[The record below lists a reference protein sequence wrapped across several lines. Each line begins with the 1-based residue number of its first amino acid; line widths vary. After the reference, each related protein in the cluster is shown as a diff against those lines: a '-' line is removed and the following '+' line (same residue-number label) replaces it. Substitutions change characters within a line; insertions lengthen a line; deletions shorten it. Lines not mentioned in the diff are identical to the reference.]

1 MTAERLDTSFGNR
14 QAWSPSAPSS
24 HGTPTAA
31 LLPSPIFEALDDHQ
45 SSGGYCAPHLE
56 DVSPL
61 DATFEHI
68 GGDSSPRHLD
78 SGGLG
83 GRESLAQIPG
93 QGAVHSRKR
102 ARLASGFRTSLSDPP
117 ALQPLSEP
125 SNRLTLPHPNGD
137 DTIPRPEEPPLKRAR
152 KVRRR
157 DAGPADQGQTITP
170 PSSTHKRTSRQKP
183 TPKIDNEIETMQ
195 DAQGFHDFPGT
206 GAPDPNDMPVFVTSP
221 GDMFAYPLSAPT
233 SASLFPDPNMWNNG
247 GGFSGLGLDI
257 DFGAAGSGMLQGHH
271 ALSPTQHLSMDP
283 SGWDATAQMFQD
295 SSVQA
300 QDVQLGQNQ
309 PDMQHTHP
317 QPQPQPQQQRSV
329 SRSQSKQ
336 QRPTKRERPIAP
348 KTTTSSADISFT
360 AVSASLDQVS
370 LGLDSTELYQGSF
383 DDPYCLS
390 HTGES
395 VNPGLLLSRPPSV
408 NMDGPSHRVQP
419 QSRVPLSSASSGML
433 QSSSHAQN
441 FGISKA
447 SMREMAPA
455 RPVSSRANT
464 VIPPAK
470 TSVARPAVSRSFSEH
485 RSQKR
490 TGRASGTNK
499 MPVLAP
505 ATQRPLQPPPQL
517 QPQQPPQ
524 RPRSR
529 PSSTGSMRSS
539 GRSSPFKDHHHSRL
553 SSLNSIPEASPQ
565 PQLAFR
571 PTLARITVNADG
583 HASVEEVFPSRRT
596 RSARSGRSSRS
607 ADDEYEEY
615 ASSTDD
621 EEIVIPA
628 KCSRPRSFALPDSL
642 EVSGSRPRWQEAG
655 GRLLPHEI
663 SLQND
668 EESEA
673 ETVINDGAG
682 DAESELRRLRQR
694 QMANH
699 GSPKKLKISAT
710 RSFSGHH
717 SHPALLSPATMTE
730 MSLPTPSSRNRVRC
744 VCAGSPGGEQTVDGL
759 MVQCQSCEMW
769 LHGKCINVS
778 KRNMPSVYICSFC
791 AETPRNRRNVALG
804 ASSPLAHKSFTKFR

>member
-1 MTAERLDTSFGNR
+1 MTGERLDTSFGNR
-14 QAWSPSAPSS
+14 RALSPSATFS
-24 HGTPTAA
+24 HGTPSTA
-31 LLPSPIFEALDDHQ
+31 LLPSPVFETLDDQ
-45 SSGGYCAPHLE
+45 QNSEAYGVPRLE
-56 DVSPL
+56 EGVSPL
-61 DATFEHI
+61 GAKFKHI
-68 GGDSSPRHLD
+68 GGDSSPRDLD
-78 SGGLG
+78 WGGFG
-83 GRESLAQIPG
+83 GRDPFNQITG
-93 QGAVHSRKR
+93 QDAVNSRKR
-102 ARLASGFRTSLSDPP
+102 TRLASGFETSLSDPA
-117 ALQPLSEP
+117 ALKPLSDP
-125 SNRLTLPHPNGD
+125 SNRLPLSHPNGED
-137 DTIPRPEEPPLKRAR
+137 SVPRPEEPPPKRAR

-170 PSSTHKRTSRQKP
+170 PSSTHKRTSRRKP
-183 TPKIDNEIETMQ
+183 VPNINTEHETMQ
-195 DAQGFHDFPGT
+195 DAQGFHDFSGT

-221 GDMFAYPLSAPT
+221 GDMFAYPLSAPA
-233 SASLFPDPNMWNNG
+233 SASLFPDPNMWNNN

-271 ALSPTQHLSMDP
+271 TLSPTQHISMDP

-295 SSVQA
+295 ASTQA
-300 QDVQLGQNQ
+300 QDGQLGQTQ
-309 PDMQHTHP
+309 ADVQHT
-317 QPQPQPQQQRSV
+317 QPQPQPQQQRST
-329 SRSQSKQ
+329 SRSQNKQ
-336 QRPTKRERPIAP
+336 RRPTKRERPLAP
-348 KTTTSSADISFT
+348 KTTTSSGDISFT

-383 DDPYCLS
+383 DDPFSVS
-390 HTGES
+390 HTSDG
-395 VNPGLLLSRPPSV
+395 VNPGLLLSRPSSV

-419 QSRVPLSSASSGML
+419 QTHVSLSSASSGVVR
-433 QSSSHAQN
+433 SSSQIQD

-447 SMREMAPA
+447 SMRELAPS

-464 VIPPAK
+464 VNPPAK

-505 ATQRPLQPPPQL
+505 ATQRPLQPPPHL

-524 RPRSR
+524 RPLSR

-596 RSARSGRSSRS
+596 RSARSGRS
-607 ADDEYEEY
+607 AEEEYDDY

-628 KCSRPRSFALPDSL
+628 KCRRPRSYALPDSL
-642 EVSGSRPRWQEAG
+642 EVSGSRPRWQETG

-663 SLQND
+663 SLQHD
-668 EESEA
+668 EESDA

-682 DAESELRRLRQR
+682 GAESELRRLRQR
-694 QMANH
+694 QTANH

-804 ASSPLAHKSFTKFR
+804 ASSPLAHKSFAKFR